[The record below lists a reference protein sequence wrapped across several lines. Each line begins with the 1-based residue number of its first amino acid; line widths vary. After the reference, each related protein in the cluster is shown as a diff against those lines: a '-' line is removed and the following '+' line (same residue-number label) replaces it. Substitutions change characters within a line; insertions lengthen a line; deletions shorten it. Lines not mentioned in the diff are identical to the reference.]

1 MGESTT
7 LVRIRRMLA
16 ALLTFGLTG
25 IAVELW
31 LLGHIEEWRQL
42 VPLAVIGVTL
52 ALLAWET
59 VAPSRAIVR
68 LLQLAMLALVV
79 SGGLGVWFHYAG
91 NLEFQME
98 MDPSQH
104 GLALLLKILH
114 AKTPPA
120 LAPGVMAQ
128 LGVLGLVYTY
138 RHPFLT
144 EETR

>member
-1 MGESTT
+1 MAESTT

-16 ALLTFGLTG
+16 ALLVFGLTG

-42 VPLAVIGVTL
+42 VPLVVIGLTV
-52 ALLAWET
+52 ALLVWENL
-59 VAPSRAIVR
+59 APSPTAVW
-68 LLQLAMLALVV
+68 LLRVAMLALIV

-98 MDPSQH
+98 MDPSQQ
-104 GLALLLKILH
+104 GLPLLLKILH

-138 RHPFLT
+138 KHPFLT
-144 EETR
+144 QETR

>member
-1 MGESTT
+1 MSESIT
-7 LVRIRRMLA
+7 LKHIRRMLA
-16 ALLTFGLTG
+16 ALLAVGLTG

-31 LLGHIEEWRQL
+31 LLGHIEEWRQI
-42 VPLAVIGVTL
+42 VPLVVIGLTL
-52 ALLAWET
+52 ALLVWENL
-59 VAPSRAIVR
+59 APTR
-68 LLQLAMLALVV
+68 LVVQLLRVVMLALIV

-98 MDPSQH
+98 MDPTQQ

-138 RHPFLT
+138 KHPFLT
-144 EETR
+144 QETR